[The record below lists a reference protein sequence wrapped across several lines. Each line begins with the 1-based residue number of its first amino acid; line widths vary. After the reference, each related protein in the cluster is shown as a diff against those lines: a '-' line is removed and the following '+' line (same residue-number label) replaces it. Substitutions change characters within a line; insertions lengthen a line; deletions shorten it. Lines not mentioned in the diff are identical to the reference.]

1 MPDIKIRLY
10 DKDDHMKNKL
20 CYADTD
26 PRFKTFDGKPWTAS
40 LAGEFVMYRDT
51 QRRIAVI
58 MFTPFFPPVD
68 GIIGEAKDIVVAAL
82 PLELKTLCL
91 LIVLVKEYP
100 TIIVNL

>member
-1 MPDIKIRLY
+1 
-10 DKDDHMKNKL
+10 MKNKL

-58 MFTPFFPPVD
+58 MY
-68 GIIGEAKDIVVAAL
+68 INIK
-82 PLELKTLCL
+82 
-91 LIVLVKEYP
+91 LIFV
-100 TIIVNL
+100 TSSGC

>member
-1 MPDIKIRLY
+1 
-10 DKDDHMKNKL
+10 MKNKL

-58 MFTPFFPPVD
+58 IYINIQISICNKLRMLT
-68 GIIGEAKDIVVAAL
+68 AKQRYFLWDVRLVVF
-82 PLELKTLCL
+82 L
-91 LIVLVKEYP
+91 LIK
-100 TIIVNL
+100 

>member
-1 MPDIKIRLY
+1 
-10 DKDDHMKNKL
+10 MKNKL

-58 MFTPFFPPVD
+58 IYINIQINICNKLRMLT
-68 GIIGEAKDIVVAAL
+68 AKQRYFLWDVRLVVF
-82 PLELKTLCL
+82 L
-91 LIVLVKEYP
+91 LIK
-100 TIIVNL
+100 

>member
-1 MPDIKIRLY
+1 
-10 DKDDHMKNKL
+10 MKNKL

-58 MFTPFFPPVD
+58 MYINIQINICNKLRMLT
-68 GIIGEAKDIVVAAL
+68 AKQRYFLWDVRLVVF
-82 PLELKTLCL
+82 L
-91 LIVLVKEYP
+91 LI
-100 TIIVNL
+100 

>member
-1 MPDIKIRLY
+1 
-10 DKDDHMKNKL
+10 MKNKL

-58 MFTPFFPPVD
+58 IYINIQINICNKLRMLT
-68 GIIGEAKDIVVAAL
+68 AKQRYFLWDVRLVVF
-82 PLELKTLCL
+82 L
-91 LIVLVKEYP
+91 LI
-100 TIIVNL
+100 